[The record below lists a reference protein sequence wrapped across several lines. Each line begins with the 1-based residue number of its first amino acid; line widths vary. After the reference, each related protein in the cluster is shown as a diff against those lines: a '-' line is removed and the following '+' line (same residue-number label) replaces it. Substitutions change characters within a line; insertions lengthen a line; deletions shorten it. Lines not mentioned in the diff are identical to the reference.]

1 MKVLERTTPVA
12 AVAGAL
18 TSRACCLPLSFLGAG
33 LAGALAWT
41 GSYRVWFLA
50 LAAVFLIIGFVQIY
64 RGRNQCK
71 KRSAVSVVLFWTS
84 VVLVVVIVFF
94 PQVIASLLAG

>member
-1 MKVLERTTPVA
+1 VKVLERTTPVA
-12 AVAGAL
+12 AVAAAL
-18 TSRACCLPLSFLGAG
+18 TTLACCLPLSFLGAG

-41 GSYRVWFLA
+41 GSYRAWFLV

-71 KRSAVSVVLFWTS
+71 KRSPVSVALFWTS

>member
-1 MKVLERTTPVA
+1 V
-12 AVAGAL
+12 
-18 TSRACCLPLSFLGAG
+18 PLSFLGAG
-33 LAGALAWT
+33 LAGAVAWT
-41 GSYRVWFLA
+41 GPYRAWFLA
-50 LAAVFLIIGFVQIY
+50 LAAVFLIISFVHIY

-71 KRSAVSVVLFWTS
+71 KRSGVSVALFWTS

>member
-1 MKVLERTTPVA
+1 VKVLERTTPVA
-12 AVAGAL
+12 AVAAAL
-18 TSRACCLPLSFLGAG
+18 TTLACCLPLSFLGAG
-33 LAGALAWT
+33 LAGAFAWT
-41 GSYRVWFLA
+41 GSYRSWFLA
-50 LAAVFLIIGFVQIY
+50 LAVVFLFIGFVQIY

-71 KRSAVSVVLFWTS
+71 KPSPASVALFWTS